1 MRNQIAANNLDVDTY
16 FPNISANKSLKT
28 RAELRAVQVEVLS
41 LCKTYTKLLNEFKY
55 LEVQKRFYVNFMNV
69 PMDNTAEWFYNG
81 HDNDR
86 MGTF

>member
-1 MRNQIAANNLDVDTY
+1 MQNSQ
-16 FPNISANKSLKT
+16 F
-28 RAELRAVQVEVLS
+28 
-41 LCKTYTKLLNEFKY
+41 CKN
-55 LEVQKRFYVNFMNV
+55 LEVRKRFYVNFMNV